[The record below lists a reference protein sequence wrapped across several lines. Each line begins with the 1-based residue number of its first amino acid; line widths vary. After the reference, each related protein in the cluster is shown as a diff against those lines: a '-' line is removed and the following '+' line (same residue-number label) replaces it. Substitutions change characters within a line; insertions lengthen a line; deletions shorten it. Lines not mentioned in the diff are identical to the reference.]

1 MIKTLITRL
10 MAVVALVAGVVACD
24 NSGEEMT
31 SNNIR
36 IYNTTMEIAPE
47 GETIHINYAIEA
59 PREGEILVATCQ
71 AEWIEA
77 VKVYTSFVAV
87 TAQRNTTCEVRTAHL
102 ELTYGTDKSSIT
114 LTQQPFVEPI
124 SIRVEATEAVAVVVS
139 VETASPETTW
149 IGQIVDKEWF
159 EAYTDEEKIL
169 EDRDYFYS
177 MAEEEGI
184 TFEQYIAKV
193 LNKGSHN
200 NLRMGGLD
208 PETDYVMYVYGMN
221 NIGEATT
228 AIYHAP
234 FTTTAPYQGND
245 VTFDIEVVVNRA
257 VATVSIQPSHEGVA
271 YFNNL
276 ITREDFEAYGSIE
289 AAADGVI
296 AKIIEDY
303 AAWDYSLAEA
313 FEYNTDYLAT
323 TYEFEAMANTE
334 YVAFAF
340 KWNDKCQRLS
350 EVSYTWFEVGD
361 IPPSDN
367 EITAEISNVTQ
378 TTFDIVTTTTNLDPY
393 IIFPIPAIEISKMR
407 SDETIFNYLMQEYG
421 TWELEYYL
429 CEGNVKGT
437 FSGLKAGTEY
447 CVLIFGYE
455 AGVRTTKIKNIGI
468 TTAQAG
474 DIEACQY
481 NIEVSNVGDREATV
495 KITPSDYSIWYYW
508 NVFEA
513 SATEEEIKAFILDSY
528 NSVYYADYWDF
539 SYYELAQGAVESG
552 IGQLMPN
559 TDYKIVII
567 PMNPDEF
574 EYIGTMREGEVF
586 TTEEAIIA
594 DIAITAT
601 FEEYYDGD
609 EAYAIEPDYMSSW
622 QGWVIIP
629 LTVDI
634 EGTYAGYLY
643 TIFNYVDG
651 LDDPAV
657 YSDDRLIDNLYEV
670 GATWSPAYFRGVWD
684 TPLMIAAVAFD
695 SDGNPSPVYRECF
708 TCTHEGAGD
717 AQEWVDYYMGT
728 IKTYAAPSL
737 VVGDNGCHS
746 HNIMAPRRPTR
757 EVKRTTAS
765 TPAIGF
771 IR

>member
-24 NSGEEMT
+24 NSGEQMT

-87 TAQRNTTCEVRTAHL
+87 TAQRNTTGEVRTAHL
-102 ELTYGTDKSSIT
+102 ELTYGTDKCSIT

-139 VETASPETTW
+139 VETASAETTW

-303 AAWDYSLAEA
+303 AAWDYTLAEA

-539 SYYELAQGAVESG
+539 SYYELAQGAVDSG

-643 TIFNYVDG
+643 TIFNYVEG

-737 VVGDNGCHS
+737 VVDDNGCRS
-746 HNIMAPRRPTR
+746 HNIMSPQHPTR
-757 EVKRTTAS
+757 QAQSRET
-765 TPAIGF
+765 TPAVRF
-771 IR
+771 AR

>member
-1 MIKTLITRL
+1 M
-10 MAVVALVAGVVACD
+10 VACD
-24 NSGEEMT
+24 NSGEQMT

-59 PREGEILVATCQ
+59 PREGEMLVATCQ

-87 TAQRNTTCEVRTAHL
+87 TAQRNTTGEVRTAHL
-102 ELTYGTDKSSIT
+102 ELTYGTDKCSIT

-139 VETASPETTW
+139 VETASAETTW

-303 AAWDYSLAEA
+303 AAWDYSLAET

-421 TWELEYYL
+421 SWELEYYI
-429 CEGNVKGT
+429 CEGDVKGT

-447 CVLIFGYE
+447 SVLIFGYE

-481 NIEVSNVGDREATV
+481 NIEVSNVGDREAMV

-528 NSVYYADYWDF
+528 NSVYYADYWEF

-594 DIAITAT
+594 DIKIEVALD
-601 FEEYYDGD
+601 EYYDGD

-629 LTVDI
+629 LTVKT
-634 EGTYAGYLY
+634 EGACAGYLY
-643 TIFNYVDG
+643 TIFNYVEG
-651 LDDPAV
+651 LEDPAV

-717 AQEWVDYYMGT
+717 AQEWIDYYMGT

-737 VVGDNGCHS
+737 VVGDNGCRS
-746 HNIMAPRRPTR
+746 NDIMAPRRPTR
-757 EVKRTTAS
+757 EVKRTTAP
-765 TPAIGF
+765 TPAVRF
-771 IR
+771 AR

>member
-24 NSGEEMT
+24 NSGEQMT

-87 TAQRNTTCEVRTAHL
+87 TAQRNTTGEVRTAHL

-361 IPPSDN
+361 IPPSEN
-367 EITAEISNVTQ
+367 VITVEISNVTQ

-421 TWELEYYL
+421 TWGLEYYL
-429 CEGNVKGT
+429 CEGDVKGT
-437 FSGLKAGTEY
+437 FSGLEADTEY
-447 CVLIFGYE
+447 AVLVFGYE

-481 NIEVSNVGDREATV
+481 NIEVSNVGDREAWV

-513 SATEEEIKAFILDSY
+513 SATEEEIKAYILDTY
-528 NSVYYADYWDF
+528 NKAYYADYWEF

-574 EYIGTMREGEVF
+574 EYIGTMREGGVF

-594 DIAITAT
+594 DIKIEVALD
-601 FEEYYDGD
+601 EYYDGD

-629 LTVDI
+629 LTVRV
-634 EGTYAGYLY
+634 EGSYSGYLY

-651 LDDPAV
+651 LEDPEV

-695 SDGNPSPVYRECF
+695 YDGNPSPVYRECF

-717 AQEWVDYYMGT
+717 AQEWIDYYMGT
-728 IKTYAAPSL
+728 ITTYAAPSL
-737 VVGDNGCHS
+737 VIGDGNHCCHNLMTPQ
-746 HNIMAPRRPTR
+746 HPTR
-757 EVKRTTAS
+757 EVQSRET
-765 TPAIGF
+765 TPAVRF
-771 IR
+771 VR

>member
-1 MIKTLITRL
+1 

-24 NSGEEMT
+24 NSGEQMT

-47 GETIHINYAIEA
+47 GETIHVNYAIEA
-59 PREGEILVATCQ
+59 PREGEMLVATCQ

-77 VKVYTSFVAV
+77 VKVYSSFVAV
-87 TAQRNTTCEVRTAHL
+87 TAQRNTTGEVRTAHL
-102 ELTYGTDKSSIT
+102 ELTYGTDKCSIT

-139 VETASPETTW
+139 VETASAETTW

-257 VATVSIQPSHEGVA
+257 VATVSIEPSHEGVA

-303 AAWDYSLAEA
+303 AAWDYSLAET

-421 TWELEYYL
+421 TWELEYYI
-429 CEGNVKGT
+429 CEGDVKGT
-437 FSGLKAGTEY
+437 FSSLKAGTEY
-447 CVLIFGYE
+447 AVLIFGYE

-481 NIEVSNVGDREATV
+481 NIEVSNVGDREAMV

-528 NSVYYADYWDF
+528 NKTYYADYWEF

-574 EYIGTMREGEVF
+574 EYTGTMREGGAF

-594 DIAITAT
+594 DIKIEVALD
-601 FEEYYDGD
+601 EYYDGD

-629 LTVDI
+629 LTVKT
-634 EGTYAGYLY
+634 EGACAGYLY

-651 LDDPAV
+651 LEDPAV

-717 AQEWVDYYMGT
+717 AQEWIDYYMGT

-737 VVGDNGCHS
+737 VIGADNCHS
-746 HNIMAPRRPTR
+746 HNIMAPQHPTR
-757 EVKRTTAS
+757 QTQSRET
-765 TPAIGF
+765 TPAVRF
-771 IR
+771 AR

>member
-24 NSGEEMT
+24 NSGEQMT

-77 VKVYTSFVAV
+77 VKVYTSFVAI
-87 TAQRNTTCEVRTAHL
+87 TAQRNTTGEVRTAHL
-102 ELTYGTDKSSIT
+102 ELTYGTDKCSIT

-303 AAWDYSLAEA
+303 AAWDYTLAEA

-643 TIFNYVDG
+643 TIFNYVEG

-737 VVGDNGCHS
+737 VIGADNCHS
-746 HNIMAPRRPTR
+746 HNIMAPQHPTR
-757 EVKRTTAS
+757 QAQSRET
-765 TPAIGF
+765 TPAVRF
-771 IR
+771 AR